1 MAPTLYSANLSDIA
15 KPVKSR
21 KQKNVDVP
29 TLPAAPIEAEIP
41 VETQKEQVV
50 PEEPKKKE
58 RSEKQLAAFE
68 RAKESRRL
76 KKEALDHAKSE
87 EVRLQKEAQDVEEAA
102 LKAKDEKKLA
112 MKEKRRLAREEKPKV
127 MELQGEP
134 LPKKQRTVKTQ
145 TPDDPPSWFKSYIMG
160 VNTEKSKI
168 TEEKK
173 PQRQLRYE
181 SNAQAETQWK
191 EPLTRNRVTSEVDSH
206 MNKMYSMIFNNRQV

>member
-1 MAPTLYSANLSDIA
+1 MAPTLYSANLSELA

-29 TLPAAPIEAEIP
+29 EVSVPEVP
-41 VETQKEQVV
+41 VEPSTTSPKEVAV
-50 PEEPKKKE
+50 PTEEPKKKE

-68 RAKESRRL
+68 RAKETRRL
-76 KKEALDHAKSE
+76 KKEALDYEKSE
-87 EVRLQKEAQDVEEAA
+87 KDRLQKEAQDAEEDA
-102 LKAKDEKKLA
+102 LKAREEKKLA
-112 MKEKRRLAREEKPKV
+112 LKEKRRLLREEKPKV
-127 MELQGEP
+127 AP
-134 LPKKQRTVKTQ
+134 AVKKQRTVKTQ
-145 TPDDPPSWFKSYIMG
+145 TPDEPPSWFKSYIMG